1 METNVV
7 KTTESSTS
15 EAMAIKIIDNSN
27 VNVDTK
33 EAMYSE
39 DMNVPSDNSDYDILE
54 EEKTLSKND
63 EFWVKN

>member
-15 EAMAIKIIDNSN
+15 EAMAIKITDNPN